1 MNCLGVETQFCSY
14 SIANI
19 SCKRPVVKKAKIVL
33 LVSQSVSRDSC
44 TSLAKGKLFSALSE
58 FTGGIQPF
66 CLSVSPLDKALV
78 GVFT

>member
-33 LVSQSVSRDSC
+33 LVSQSVSCGSC
-44 TSLAKGKLFSALSE
+44 TEL
-58 FTGGIQPF
+58 TGGIQPF